1 MPTPADVFEPDW
13 IVTTGDGTDFMLVVE
28 AKPRAVH
35 LAETESQLKQYM
47 LAMACP
53 VGLLATP
60 KAIRIYHD
68 QYLSATEESVRLVG
82 EYSAPPEWASWQVQT
97 GRGRGGVAFDDVV
110 REWLERLTIEPGLR
124 SLPADLRR
132 AVEEHLVP
140 LLNQGVMRAAGPRR
154 A

>member
-1 MPTPADVFEPDW
+1 MPIPADVFEPDW

-28 AKPRAVH
+28 AKPRAAH

-60 KAIRIYHD
+60 QAIRIYHD

-82 EYSAPPEWASWQVQT
+82 EYAAPPEWTSW
-97 GRGRGGVAFDDVV
+97 GGVAFDDIV
-110 REWLERLTIEPGLR
+110 REWLERLTTESGLR

-154 A
+154 T

>member
-28 AKPRAVH
+28 AKPRAIH
-35 LAETESQLKQYM
+35 LPEAESQLKQYM

-53 VGLLATP
+53 EGLLATP
-60 KAIRIYHD
+60 KTIRIYHD
-68 QYLSATEESVRLVG
+68 QYESPSEDSVRLVG
-82 EYSAPPEWASWQVQT
+82 EYSAPPEWGAWQA
-97 GRGRGGVAFDDVV
+97 GNGGAAFDDVV
-110 REWLERLTIEPGLR
+110 REWLERLTTQQGLR
-124 SLPADLRR
+124 ALPAGLRR

-140 LLNQGVMRAAGPRR
+140 VLNQGVMRAAGPRR